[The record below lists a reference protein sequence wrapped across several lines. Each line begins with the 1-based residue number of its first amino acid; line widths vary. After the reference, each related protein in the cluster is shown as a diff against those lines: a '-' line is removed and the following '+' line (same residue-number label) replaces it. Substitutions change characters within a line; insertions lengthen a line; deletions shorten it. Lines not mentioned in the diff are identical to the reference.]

1 MTRRLHDTLSPA
13 LSSDKLPAVPHHY
26 SPLQYLVG
34 FARIA
39 VWISCV
45 IWLARSAI
53 RPRADENLRSYD
65 KVLRAVGVLILGT
78 LLAFGL
84 PRWLGWVK

>member
-1 MTRRLHDTLSPA
+1 M
-13 LSSDKLPAVPHHY
+13 PHRY

-39 VWISCV
+39 VWVPCV

-53 RPRADENLRSYD
+53 RPRPDENLRWHD
-65 KVLRAVGVLILGT
+65 RLLRAAGVLILAT
-78 LLAFGL
+78 LLAFGI